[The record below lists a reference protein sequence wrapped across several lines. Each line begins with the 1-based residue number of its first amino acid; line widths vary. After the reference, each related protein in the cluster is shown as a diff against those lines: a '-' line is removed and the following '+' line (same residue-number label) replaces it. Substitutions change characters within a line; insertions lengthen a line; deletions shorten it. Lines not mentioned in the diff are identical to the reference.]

1 MCSPRIHH
9 FMVTRKT
16 LFVDRKLKGEG
27 GKVGGKIRVT
37 KSEIGI
43 NSQKKEKKKLTSLN
57 NKENTLFSFS
67 FHFSFFIL
75 VDEFTKI

>member
-1 MCSPRIHH
+1 
-9 FMVTRKT
+9 MVTRKT

-37 KSEIGI
+37 KSGLILK
-43 NSQKKEKKKLTSLN
+43 KKEKKKLTSLN